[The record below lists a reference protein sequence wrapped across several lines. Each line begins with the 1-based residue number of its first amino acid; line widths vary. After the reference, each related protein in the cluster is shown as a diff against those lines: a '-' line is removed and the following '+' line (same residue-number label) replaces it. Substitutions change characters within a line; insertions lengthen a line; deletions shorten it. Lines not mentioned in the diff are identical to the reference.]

1 MIRKMKSMLP
11 NHVRVVFELPACVWA
26 DRIYLSGDFNQWS
39 ERGMALRQD
48 RDGVWRAALDLPVG
62 SRYEFRYIVDGQ
74 WRTDFH
80 ADGCTGNQFGAQ
92 NSILIAEL
100 PVVEPMLDPIGSLV
114 HEAPAMHEI
123 GRRPRKVAA

>member
-26 DRIYLSGDFNQWS
+26 DRIYLSGDFNQWD
-39 ERGMALRQD
+39 ERNTALRQD
-48 RDGVWRAALDLPVG
+48 RDGVWRVALDLPAG

-80 ADGCTGNQFGAQ
+80 ADGCTGNQYGAH
-92 NSILIAEL
+92 NSVVVAEL
-100 PVVEPMLDPIGSLV
+100 PALEPAPSFVGNLV
-114 HEAPAMHEI
+114 HEAPARPDLSLRT
-123 GRRPRKVAA
+123 RRAAA